1 MVKVVAAK
9 ANDDISLDLKFSD
22 GKRKRFDAKPY
33 LDFEVFKP
41 LKDLN
46 YFKRIKIAF
55 GTVQWKDEQDISP
68 ETLYLEGEDIV
79 ESEKILNRLT
89 QFYKHKMSDEIQQLG
104 LSKSDKEI
112 ADYPEKQQ
120 IDYFRDLV
128 KLPISLIPTG
138 SSILDLVFIS
148 PISKRKDAWA
158 KDLGEKVQELLENGI
173 TIENLQ
179 ENNKFIDAVYQSTQI
194 ALKTSQREKIE
205 ALRNAIKNVALDTSL
220 DDSFIQICL
229 QIVDDLTPIHMRIL
243 QFFEN
248 PYSDEKYQRLISEE
262 FDDDDHKMSISVSEL
277 ETIGK
282 ICLTS
287 SLNLSED
294 EYEIYKLRLEQE
306 RLLTITD
313 ERHELTSFG
322 KRFWKFITES

>member
-1 MVKVVAAK
+1 M
-9 ANDDISLDLKFSD
+9 
-22 GKRKRFDAKPY
+22 R
-33 LDFEVFKP
+33 E
-41 LKDLN
+41 
-46 YFKRIKIAF
+46 
-55 GTVQWKDEQDISP
+55 
-68 ETLYLEGEDIV
+68 
-79 ESEKILNRLT
+79 
-89 QFYKHKMSDEIQQLG
+89 EIQKLG
-104 LSKSDKEI
+104 LFEDNNLF

-120 IDYFRDLV
+120 IDYFRDLLKV
-128 KLPISLIPTG
+128 PVSLIPTG
-138 SSILDLVFIS
+138 SSILDLVFTS
-148 PISKRKDAWA
+148 PISKRKDSWA
-158 KDLGEKVQELLENGI
+158 KDLGEKVQELLDNGI

-205 ALRNAIKNVALDTSL
+205 AIKNAIKNVALDTSL

-229 QIVDDLTPIHMRIL
+229 QIVDDLTPLHIRIL

-248 PYSDEKYQRLISEE
+248 PYSDEKYQKLINEKIN
-262 FDDDDHKMSISVSEL
+262 DNDRKMSLSVSEL

-287 SLNLSED
+287 SLNLSKD

-306 RLLTITD
+306 RLLTITS
-313 ERHELTSFG
+313 ERHELTNFG